1 MSSPQT
7 RPIFFLLLALLLVW
21 ITAAAAYVV
30 FKNSR
35 MTAEKVE
42 LHLREIDWGKLN
54 AAERAEVLHKLMA
67 EINSLSTDERQKYRR
82 DGEWRTL
89 FNEMDEAEKS
99 AFIEGTMPS
108 GFKQV
113 LATFEQLSP
122 EKRKRTIDETLKHL
136 REDGDGKRER
146 DTNAPVMS
154 PALQQK
160 MVSVGLKS
168 FYTEGSAQTK
178 AELAPVLE
186 EMQQM
191 MEKGTLFR
199 GAN

>member
-1 MSSPQT
+1 VSSPQT
-7 RPIFFLLLALLLVW
+7 RPVLFLLLALVLVW
-21 ITAAAAYVV
+21 IAAAAAYAV
-30 FKNSR
+30 FKNSK

-42 LHLREIDWGKLN
+42 LHLREIDWSQLS
-54 AAERAEVLHKLMA
+54 ASERAEFLRKLMA
-67 EINSLSTDERQKYRR
+67 EINSLSTDERQKYRL
-82 DGEWRTL
+82 DGEWRKL
-89 FNEMDEAEKS
+89 FNEMNEEEKS

-113 LATFEQLSP
+113 LTSFEQLSP

-136 REDGDGKRER
+136 RENSDGKNEP
-146 DTNAPVMS
+146 DTNASAMS

-168 FYTEGSAQTK
+168 FYTQSSAQSK

-199 GAN
+199 GDF

>member
-1 MSSPQT
+1 VSSPQT
-7 RPIFFLLLALLLVW
+7 RPVLFLLLALLLVW
-21 ITAAAAYVV
+21 IAAAAAYVV
-30 FKNSR
+30 FKNSK
-35 MTAEKVE
+35 MTAAKVE
-42 LHLREIDWGKLN
+42 LHLREIDWGKLS
-54 AAERAEVLHKLMA
+54 AAERAEVLRRLMA
-67 EINSLSTDERQKYRR
+67 EINSLSTDERQKYRL
-82 DGEWRTL
+82 DGEWRAL
-89 FNEMDEAEKS
+89 FNEMNDEEKS

-122 EKRKRTIDETLKHL
+122 EKRQRTIDETLKHL
-136 REDGDGKRER
+136 REDENGKNEP
-146 DTNAPVMS
+146 DTNALALS

-168 FYTEGSAQTK
+168 FYTQSSAQSK

-186 EMQQM
+186 EMQRM

-199 GAN
+199 GGN

>member
-1 MSSPQT
+1 V
-7 RPIFFLLLALLLVW
+7 FFLLLALLLVW
-21 ITAAAAYVV
+21 IAAAAVYVV
-30 FKNSR
+30 FKNSK

-42 LHLREIDWGKLN
+42 SHLREIDWVKLS
-54 AAERAEVLHKLMA
+54 AAERAAVLRRLMA
-67 EINSLSTDERQKYRR
+67 EINSLATDERQKYRL
-82 DGEWRTL
+82 DGEWRAL
-89 FNEMDEAEKS
+89 FNEMNDDEKS
-99 AFIEGTMPS
+99 AFINGTMPS

-122 EKRKRTIDETLKHL
+122 EKRQRTIDETLKHL
-136 REDGDGKRER
+136 REDVDGNNEPG
-146 DTNAPVMS
+146 TNALALS

-168 FYTEGSAQTK
+168 FYTQSSAQSK

-199 GAN
+199 GDF